1 MARANEAITNL
12 GAEKPDCDYHPNR
25 QAVEPGQSTTTVASI
40 PQSASNAS
48 PPAPEQQRGAT
59 KYTPQDAQE
68 MTKALRKFHPIING
82 KLLPAIDSALHLV
95 NAWDARMDISAIA
108 GDPDRV
114 FRFRMGALR
123 ETAEGMLEFQKK
135 MPMPRSQKQERYTR
149 NLNRIAAT

>member
-1 MARANEAITNL
+1 LKFERARRALRRSERTTLCILTLQTSALKSQI
-12 GAEKPDCDYHPNR
+12 ADYHPNR

-68 MTKALRKFHPIING
+68 MTKALRKFRPIING

-95 NAWDARMDISAIA
+95 NVKRK
-108 GDPDRV
+108 R
-114 FRFRMGALR
+114 
-123 ETAEGMLEFQKK
+123 
-135 MPMPRSQKQERYTR
+135 
-149 NLNRIAAT
+149 AAANPLLSIVSGRC

>member
-1 MARANEAITNL
+1 LAIANEAITNL

-48 PPAPEQQRGAT
+48 PSAPEQQRGAT

-123 ETAEGMLEFQKK
+123 ETAEGLLEFQK